1 MKYLNL
7 GILAHVDA
15 GKTSLTERLLYA
27 AGVIDQIGSVDKG
40 NTQTDTLT
48 LERQRG
54 ITIKSAV
61 TSFVVRDTKINL
73 IDTPGHPDFI
83 AEVERVLSVLDG
95 VVLVISAIEGVQP
108 QTRIL
113 MRALKRLNI
122 PTVIFVNKIDRM
134 GARYQSLLDDIAAKL
149 AVGVAVTGVVS
160 NIGKPDAGFK
170 LDKSA
175 PTDGSIPVFFGSAIT
190 GAGVEALMDA
200 LPSLLPS
207 SEGDTTAE
215 ASATVF
221 KIERGARGE
230 KVAFVRV
237 FSGKIRAREKLVL
250 GKVNALQI
258 FSRGQVEVT
267 TSLGAG
273 EIGKVWGLDKAH
285 VGSVT
290 GDASKALPTFAPP
303 TLEAA
308 VTAKHADRQP
318 TLHAALKQL
327 AEQDPLINL
336 RQDDQKL
343 YVSLY
348 GEVQKEVIGA
358 TLSNDFGVEAL
369 FERTQPICIERPVS
383 IGYAVQLL
391 QEESNPTSATVGLR
405 IEPGQPGSGVVFR
418 LDVHPRLV
426 PLHIYKKTENFVEH
440 MTQYI
445 QDTLQQGLQGLEV
458 TDCIVTMTDC
468 DYYVADGLGKP
479 ISDTPKTTAADFR
492 KLTPIVLRTALRQAG
507 TILCEPICRFTLE
520 VPNETLAKVLSVLP
534 RLGAITHSTEM
545 RHESYV
551 LKGDIPST
559 RIHDLQQQLPSLTSG
574 EGFLEYAFDRYDPVH

>member
-15 GKTSLTERLLYA
+15 GKTSLTERLLYT
-27 AGVIDQIGSVDKG
+27 AGAIDQIGSVDKG
-40 NTQTDTLT
+40 STQTDTLA

-61 TSFVVRDTKINL
+61 TSFEINDTKINL

-113 MRALKRLNI
+113 MRALQRLHI

-149 AVGVAVTGVVS
+149 AAKVTAMGIVTD
-160 NIGKPDAGFK
+160 IGQSDANFK
-170 LDKSA
+170 LDKGV

-190 GAGVEALMDA
+190 GAGVETLIDA
-200 LPSLLPS
+200 LPSLLPAS
-207 SEGDTTAE
+207 HGDTTAE
-215 ASATVF
+215 ASAIVF
-221 KIERGARGE
+221 KIERGQRGE
-230 KVAFVRV
+230 KVAYVRV
-237 FSGKIRAREKLVL
+237 FSGEIRAREKLAL
-250 GKVNALQI
+250 GKVNSLQI
-258 FSRGQVEVT
+258 FSRGHVEAT
-267 TSLGAG
+267 TNLCAG

-285 VGSVT
+285 VGSVI
-290 GDASKALPTFAPP
+290 GDASKSLPTFAPP

-308 VTAKHADRQP
+308 VIAKNADQQP

-369 FERTQPICIERPVS
+369 FERTQPICIERPLGT
-383 IGYAVQLL
+383 GYAVQFL
-391 QEESNPTSATVGLR
+391 QEENNPTSATVGLH

-426 PLHIYKKTENFVEH
+426 PLHIYKNGSNFTEH
-440 MTQYI
+440 MKQYI
-445 QDTLQQGLQGLEV
+445 CDTLQYGLQGLEV

-492 KLTPIVLRTALRQAG
+492 KLTPLVLRSALHQAG
-507 TILCEPICRFTLE
+507 TVLCEPVCHFTLE
-520 VPNETLAKVLSVLP
+520 VPNEALAKVLPVLP
-534 RLGAITHSTEM
+534 RLGAITHSTEV

-551 LKGDIPST
+551 LKGAIPSD
-559 RIHDLQQQLPSLTSG
+559 RIHDLQQQLPGLTSG
-574 EGFLEYAFDRYDPVH
+574 EGFLEYVFDRYEPVR